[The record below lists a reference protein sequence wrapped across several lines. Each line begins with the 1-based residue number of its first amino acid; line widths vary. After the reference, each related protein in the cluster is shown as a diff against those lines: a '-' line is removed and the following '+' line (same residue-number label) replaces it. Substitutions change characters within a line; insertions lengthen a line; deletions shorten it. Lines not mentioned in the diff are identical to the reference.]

1 MGRRIRGCL
10 AGRLVEVTCRT
21 IQGRFLLRPS
31 ARVNTTIKGTLG
43 RAQRRAGMRICA
55 VVFLSNHYHLLLLP
69 DSEKQLAEF
78 VQFLNSNVAR
88 QLGRLHRWKEHF
100 WSRRYQAIPV
110 SDEPEAQIERL
121 RYLLEQGVK
130 EGLVEKPSDWP
141 GVQCVNELTHGRP
154 RFHGIWHE
162 RTAEYLARRYSGG
175 ETKVR
180 PRDFLSRET
189 VEFSPLP
196 CLEGQERKQWGLAVR
211 RLVRE
216 IVREART
223 HRETTGST
231 VVGAQRI
238 LEQDPHDQPR
248 RIQRSPAPLVHAV
261 AAEVYADMRDHY
273 RSFLERYKEAAGR
286 LRAGLEFRFPPGCFP
301 PPAGFIPLAPTR
313 AGPS

>member
-1 MGRRIRGCL
+1 M
-10 AGRLVEVTCRT
+10 
-21 IQGRFLLRPS
+21 
-31 ARVNTTIKGTLG
+31 K
-43 RAQRRAGMRICA
+43 ICA
-55 VVFLSNHYHLLLLP
+55 VSFLSNHYHLLVVP
-69 DSEKQLAEF
+69 ESEKQLAEF
-78 VQFLNSNVAR
+78 MQFVNSNIAR

-100 WSRRYQAIPV
+100 WSRPYQAIPV
-110 SDEPEAQIERL
+110 SDEPKAQIERL
-121 RYLLEQGVK
+121 RYILEQGVK
-130 EGLVEKPSDWP
+130 EGLVERPSDWP
-141 GVQCVNELTHGRP
+141 GVQSVNELAHGRP
-154 RFHGIWHE
+154 RFYGVWHE
-162 RTAEYLARRYSGG
+162 RTAEYLSRRYAAG

-180 PRDFLSRET
+180 RRDFLTRET

-196 CLEGQERKQWGLAVR
+196 CLEGQERKQWGLAVGG
-211 RLVRE
+211 LVRE

-301 PPAGFIPLAPTR
+301 PPASFIPLAPTR